1 MKIKDIFSPLF
12 FVVLGI
18 AFLTISLWVWL
29 SNGKNVNAIKA
40 KYKLGGMI
48 LSLSFFAST
57 GCEPV
62 VTCYDPIPQDY
73 VYAEKL
79 YSDSILKGDS
89 ILISIQGKTFQH
101 YSFSLA
107 DSTATKILQEGMLT
121 VYKNTNSE
129 FTFIINKN
137 LPYTG
142 KVKIEIFGEQTAEIK
157 KNKSDILS
165 VFQSICPPKLN

>member
-12 FVVLGI
+12 FVVLGT
-18 AFLTISLWVWL
+18 AFLAISLWVWF
-29 SNGKNVNAIKA
+29 SNGKNANAIKA

-62 VTCYDPIPQDY
+62 ITCYDPIPQDY

-79 YSDSILKGDS
+79 YSDSIFKGDS

-101 YSFSLA
+101 YSYSLS
-107 DSTATKILQEGMLT
+107 DSTVTKVLQEGILA
-121 VYKNTNSE
+121 VLKNTNSE

-157 KNKSDILS
+157 KTNLILS
-165 VFQSICPPKLN
+165 QFFNLYAPQN